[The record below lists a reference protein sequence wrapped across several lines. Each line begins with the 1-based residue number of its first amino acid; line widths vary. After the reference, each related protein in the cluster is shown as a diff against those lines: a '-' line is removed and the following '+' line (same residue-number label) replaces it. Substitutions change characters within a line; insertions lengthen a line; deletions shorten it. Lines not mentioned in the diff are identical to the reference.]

1 MYRISMIVK
10 VPHDDGRI
18 EIIPCDSTVE
28 LVAIEMSNLGVSY
41 PINEQDVDI
50 LLDRFTGVDAEIGQ
64 VEELRPTRKYDEQV
78 TRAVDEFNLDDSEF
92 IDYGSLNGRLK
103 KVLDSMEAGTF
114 VPCVKIKWR
123 KSGKDKEKAQ
133 AV

>member
-18 EIIPCDSTVE
+18 EIIPCNSTVE

-50 LLDRFTGVDAEIGQ
+50 LLDRFTDMDAEIGQ
-64 VEELRPTRKYDEQV
+64 AE
-78 TRAVDEFNLDDSEF
+78 
-92 IDYGSLNGRLK
+92 G
-103 KVLDSMEAGTF
+103 
-114 VPCVKIKWR
+114 
-123 KSGKDKEKAQ
+123 
-133 AV
+133 

>member
-18 EIIPCDSTVE
+18 ETIPCNSTVE
-28 LVAIEMSNLGVSY
+28 LVAIEMSNLGVSC

-50 LLDRFTGVDAEIGQ
+50 LLDRFTDMDAEIGQ
-64 VEELRPTRKYDEQV
+64 AEGLHPTRKYDEQV
-78 TRAVDEFNLDDSEF
+78 SRAVDEFNLDDNEY
-92 IDYGSLNGRLK
+92 IDYGSLNGRLM

-114 VPCVKIKWR
+114 VPRVKIRWR
-123 KSGKDKEKAQ
+123 KSGKDEEKAQ